1 MTDQIPPN
9 DDKVTL
15 TGNMDE
21 LETTVTVVKSPS
33 FWKESW
39 RRYKKRKLS
48 MLALLFV
55 VFLTLV
61 AICSPMIAG
70 TRPIVCKYKGNIYF
84 PCLYYFNSSWEN
96 PIFFR
101 DDFRQRFPKNLKEKD
116 PDSWAIWPLVYQSP
130 IRRITEGEF
139 GDQPGN
145 KMHREGAPSRH
156 NWFGTDTSGV
166 DVFAQLVHGTR
177 IALVVGFLSMGIAS
191 AIGIAVGALGGYF
204 GGWVDSLLSRLTE
217 VVMCVPTLVLILAML
232 AVLDSTTIYHLM
244 VVIGLTGWTG
254 IARLTR
260 AEFLK
265 LKEMEFVSAARCLNV
280 RNTRII
286 FRHILP
292 NSLAPILVPISFG
305 IASAI
310 FTESALS
317 FLGMGAEPPTPSWGR
332 LLSQAKGADALW
344 WLLFFPG
351 AAIFLAVLAY
361 NLIGEGVQAATDPRL
376 RD

>member
-1 MTDQIPPN
+1 MSDQLLPEN
-9 DDKVTL
+9 DKVTL
-15 TGNMDE
+15 TGSLDE

-33 FWKESW
+33 FWNESW
-39 RRYKKRKLS
+39 HRFKKRKLS
-48 MLALLFV
+48 MLALGFV
-55 VFLTLV
+55 GFLTIV
-61 AICSPMIAG
+61 ALCSPMIVG
-70 TRPIVCKYKGNIYF
+70 TRPVVCKYKENIYF
-84 PCLYYFNSSWEN
+84 PCLYYFNASWEN
-96 PIFFR
+96 PIFFK
-101 DDFRQRFPKNLKEKD
+101 DGFRQRFYENLKEKD
-116 PDSWAIWPLVYQSP
+116 PESWAVWPIVYQSP
-130 IRRITEGEF
+130 TRRITEGEF
-139 GDQPGN
+139 GNQPASPLLQEKPN
-145 KMHREGAPSRH
+145 KYH
-156 NWFGTDTSGV
+156 WFGTDDDGV
-166 DVFAQLVHGTR
+166 DVFARLVHGTR

-191 AIGIAVGALGGYF
+191 FIGIVVGALGGYF
-204 GGWVDSLLSRLTE
+204 GGWVDTILSRMTE

-232 AVLDSTTIYHLM
+232 AIVESTTIYHLM

-265 LKEMEFVSAARCLNV
+265 LKEMEFVSAAHCLSLSNM
-280 RNTRII
+280 RII

-332 LLSQAKGADALW
+332 LLSEAKKSDSQW
-344 WLLFFPG
+344 WMLTFPG
-351 AAIFLAVLAY
+351 GAIFLAVLAY
-361 NLIGEGVQAATDPRL
+361 NLIGEGLQAATDPRR